1 MDDFEDAE
9 GKEGLEEP
17 GVGWGG
23 WGWSSLRCG
32 VGEESSLPEMAG
44 RKAVLQGQR
53 YTGVR
58 PPPSHVWLQ
67 PGGSEELEEGRGE
80 GQLPCRMSREAVKN

>member
-1 MDDFEDAE
+1 MLRGKRAWRNQE
-9 GKEGLEEP
+9 GMGFQSP
-17 GVGWGG
+17 
-23 WGWSSLRCG
+23 CG
-32 VGEESSLPEMAG
+32 VGEESGLPKMAG
-44 RKAVLQGQR
+44 RKAVLQVQR

-80 GQLPCRMSREAVKN
+80 GQLPCRMSREVVKN